1 MEPVSL
7 KQWRTAQNPPATA
20 VSVAKA
26 LGGIS
31 HSLVL
36 EWEKGTRSPGVE
48 LALRLEKLT
57 GGAVPIESWGYTR
70 DLVDLM
76 RTAVERRDGVE
87 VLHDAAAVVPGAAA

>member
-1 MEPVSL
+1 MAILTLV
-7 KQWRTAQNPPATA
+7 QWRAAQVPPRTLT
-20 VSVAKA
+20 SVARD
-26 LGGIS
+26 LDVSHPLIS
-31 HSLVL
+31 
-36 EWEKGTRSPGVE
+36 EWEKGTRKPGVE